1 MNILF
6 IYQTDTE
13 CLKMDIQEEGNQK
26 ADTIEENRQMKII
39 EINSE
44 STSFAKFSAT
54 ERQELAEKLVDSF
67 IYF

>member
-1 MNILF
+1 
-6 IYQTDTE
+6 
-13 CLKMDIQEEGNQK
+13 MDLQEERNQE
-26 ADTIEENRQMKII
+26 ADTIKENRQMKII

-44 STSFAKFSAT
+44 STTFTKFSAT